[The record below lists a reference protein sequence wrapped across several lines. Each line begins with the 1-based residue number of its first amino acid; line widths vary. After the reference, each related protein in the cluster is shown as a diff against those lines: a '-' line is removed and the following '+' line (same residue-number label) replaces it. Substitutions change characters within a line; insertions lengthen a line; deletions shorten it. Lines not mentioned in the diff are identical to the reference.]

1 MIYTNFPYL
10 ADEEH
15 FDKFRKVGI
24 IVSKKEIT
32 ESLDFTDL
40 PQRSGREEDA
50 HRALK
55 KLGNKMLRE
64 LGAFDVKFE
73 NGFIDVSSNSLQIA
87 VECGD
92 TPLSRIW
99 TILFNDFC
107 SHWIKE
113 VWCIYLNENNKVEI
127 VKFVKPQS
135 MLDYE
140 EKIGWRVK

>member
-15 FDKFRKVGI
+15 FDKFREVGI
-24 IVSKKEIT
+24 IINKEEIA
-32 ESLDFTDL
+32 EILDFTDL
-40 PQRSGREEDA
+40 PQRLGREEEP

-55 KLGNKMLRE
+55 KLGYSMLRK

-73 NGFIDVSSNSLQIA
+73 SYFIDVSSKNLQIA
-87 VECGD
+87 IACGD
-92 TPLSRIW
+92 TPISKIW
-99 TILFNDFC
+99 TMLFNDFC

-113 VWCIYLNENNKVEI
+113 VWCIYLNENSKVEI
-127 VKFVKPQS
+127 IKFIKPQS

-140 EKIGWRVK
+140 EKIGWR